1 MKTFKKLRVELLE
14 LYGDRYT
21 NISTMSPEQRK
32 KYEEEQMFKAKFGKT
47 NRRDLN
53 ILDRRQ
59 NEMPVEIDNRK
70 NSIDRR
76 VNKR

>member
-32 KYEEEQMFKAKFGKT
+32 KYEEEQMFKAKFHV
-47 NRRDLN
+47 L
-53 ILDRRQ
+53 
-59 NEMPVEIDNRK
+59 EIR
-70 NSIDRR
+70 SLI
-76 VNKR
+76 